1 MRRLAPALLGLLA
14 LTACGGG
21 VQPGPGAVVAA
32 VAPGEPSGEV
42 EEPPAPFE
50 ILQGTVVGVAEG
62 GDRVEVQVRIAWAP
76 VLRAENRTLE
86 VSVGPVTRFVPAA
99 FRSRLQAGDE
109 VQVSLPTGAPHHH
122 ASEIAVLDLD

>member
-21 VQPGPGAVVAA
+21 VRSGPGAVVA
-32 VAPGEPSGEV
+32 VAPGEPAGEV
-42 EEPPAPFE
+42 EEPDGPVE
-50 ILQGTVVGVAEG
+50 LLQGTVTGVAEG
-62 GDRVEVQVRIAWAP
+62 GDRVDVRVRIAWAP

-99 FRSRLQAGDE
+99 FRSRLQPGDE
-109 VQVSLPTGAPHHH
+109 VQVSLPTGVPHHH
-122 ASEIAVLDLD
+122 ASEIAVLDLE